1 MLNKKITSILLAT
14 SMFAAMSATPVFAS
28 NLDTAAG
35 MNAVRY
41 ETKGASESGEK
52 DQNSLFDTLAERQEA
67 AEAELEKVRTAVDTA
82 ADAAEEA
89 ADAARNYAEETEGQ
103 EIEEAA
109 EAAALHADNAREA
122 SDLASAADDSRTL
135 EMTKEI
141 AEAAQAEA
149 LEASDEAKEAAE
161 AEAAAKAKEAAEA
174 EAAAREKALAS
185 AEYLGTFTL
194 TAYCNCAACNGSAGN
209 PTASGVMPTSG
220 HTVAM
225 GGVDFGT
232 KLLINGTVYT
242 VEDRGTPYGHVD
254 IFFDTHEE
262 ALDFG
267 MGSADVYLIKE

>member
-1 MLNKKITSILLAT
+1 
-14 SMFAAMSATPVFAS
+14 MFAAMSATPVFAS

-41 ETKGASESGEK
+41 ETKDASESGEN
-52 DQNSLFDTLAERQEA
+52 DQNSLFDTLVERQEA
-67 AEAELEKVRTAVDTA
+67 AEAELEKVRAAADTA

-122 SDLASAADDSRTL
+122 SDLAAAADDSRTL

-149 LEASDEAKEAAE
+149 LEACDDAKEAAE

-174 EAAAREKALAS
+174 EAAARERALAS